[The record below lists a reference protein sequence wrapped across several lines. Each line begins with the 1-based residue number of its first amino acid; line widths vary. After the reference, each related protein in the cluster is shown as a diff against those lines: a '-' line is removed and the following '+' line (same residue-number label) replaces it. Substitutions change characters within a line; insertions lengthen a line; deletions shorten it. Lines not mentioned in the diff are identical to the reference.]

1 MGKEME
7 GHEPVKDYHELTILI
22 ETGLEALSA
31 ARNLLAGLENLP
43 EVMAAP
49 RLAALLGHQSSATLP
64 RIREVVERDRRR
76 LAIIERLVTLLPK
89 AGRNGASILYQ
100 MLDNPGVFV
109 PCKELVRSAG
119 IRTADTKAVKVY
131 VCHLRYGLRILGIL
145 IDAIETG
152 RGSYR
157 VTSKAA
163 ALILSLIGDDLTF
176 DGRSVNMDY
185 NVLKLGRDR
194 GGAVDA

>member
-31 ARNLLAGLENLP
+31 ARDLLAGLENLP

-89 AGRNGASILYQ
+89 AGRNGASILYK
-100 MLDNPGVFV
+100 MLDNPGVLFR
-109 PCKELVRSAG
+109 VRNWF
-119 IRTADTKAVKVY
+119 
-131 VCHLRYGLRILGIL
+131 GLRVSGPPIPRLL
-145 IDAIETG
+145 KCMC
-152 RGSYR
+152 
-157 VTSKAA
+157 VTCVMVCVYLVS
-163 ALILSLIGDDLTF
+163 
-176 DGRSVNMDY
+176 
-185 NVLKLGRDR
+185 
-194 GGAVDA
+194 